1 MTENFLSQHSLK
13 IIETNIH
20 MLIFQIMLAI
30 GTLQLRTILI
40 QKVRISIAKYSIGV
54 MFTGRDVDIYVPV

>member
-1 MTENFLSQHSLK
+1 MTEHFLSQHSLK

-30 GTLQLRTILI
+30 DTLQLRTILM
-40 QKVRISIAKYSIGV
+40 QNVRTSIAKYSIGV
-54 MFTGRDVDIYVPV
+54 MFTGRVVHVYVPV